1 MNEMPPVQ
9 TTSAQSALSSKDLM
23 RFENEKKSAGV
34 ALFLCWVLGI
44 FGGHR
49 FYLRRPHA
57 VKMLIITLIS
67 FPLCL
72 VVIGFS
78 NSPVLVS
85 GSEVKLTG
93 SWRMISA
100 NNVSASGETLS
111 TVGYNASSW
120 YATTVPSTVLGTLI
134 NNGVYG
140 GDNVFVGINYK
151 SVPGL
156 TNQDWWYRTEFTA
169 GAASQYG

>member
-1 MNEMPPVQ
+1 MC
-9 TTSAQSALSSKDLM
+9 
-23 RFENEKKSAGV
+23 FAGN
-34 ALFLCWVLGI
+34 
-44 FGGHR
+44 
-49 FYLRRPHA
+49 
-57 VKMLIITLIS
+57 
-67 FPLCL
+67 
-72 VVIGFS
+72 S
-78 NSPVLVS
+78 NSPVSAS

-100 NNVSASGETLS
+100 NNVSASGESLS

-140 GDNVFVGINYK
+140 GDNVFVGTNYK

-156 TNQDWWYRTEFTA
+156 TNQNWWYRTEFAA
-169 GAASQYG
+169 GAGSQYWLKFNGIQSNADIFLNGTWIGSGTSNSFIPIEYNVTGRIRNGTNA